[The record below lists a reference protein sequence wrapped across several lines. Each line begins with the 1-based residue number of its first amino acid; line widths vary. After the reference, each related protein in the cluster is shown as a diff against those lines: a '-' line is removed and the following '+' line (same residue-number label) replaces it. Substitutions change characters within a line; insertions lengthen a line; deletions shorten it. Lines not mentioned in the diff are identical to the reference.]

1 MPTDSTSTI
10 LAHVINQVAG
20 ELSTHLH
27 SPLLDRSDQTR
38 VAECVSSGYVSSI
51 SDHVQEFESHICRI
65 TGSRNAVA
73 VINGTAGLCISL
85 IALGLKRGHEVF
97 VPSLS
102 FVATASAVVQAG
114 GIPHFL
120 DVDLKTAM
128 GVNPVAFQ
136 QYLED
141 NFDFVDGTLINTRT
155 GNHVFGLIPVHILGF
170 PCWITELADICAN
183 YGLIVVEDAAEAL
196 GSKLHGTHVGTCGSA
211 GIFSFNGNK
220 IITTGGGGVIVT
232 DNDHVAAKIRHLST
246 TAKVLSKVEFD
257 HDAIGYNLRLP
268 GLNAALGCSQ
278 AEKFPQILSM
288 KRDIYQRYEELLS
301 NEPNIK
307 LLAPASF
314 IETNYWLIS
323 VLLIGNEV
331 EDSFEIAG
339 QLIDLG
345 IGVRPL
351 WNLLPELA
359 PYKRFPSQTLA
370 EVKQF
375 HRKILCLPSSPAI
388 CAKV

>member
-1 MPTDSTSTI
+1 MPTNSTSTI
-10 LAHVINQVAG
+10 LAHAINQVAG
-20 ELSTHLH
+20 HLSTHLH

-38 VAECVSSGYVSSI
+38 VAQCVESGFVSSI
-51 SDHVQEFESHICRI
+51 SDQVQEFESYICRI
-65 TGSRNAVA
+65 TGSGNAVA
-73 VINGTAGLCISL
+73 VVNGTAGLCISL
-85 IALGLKRGHEVF
+85 IALGLRRGQEVF

-120 DVDLKTAM
+120 DVAFKTAM
-128 GVNPVAFQ
+128 GVNPAAFQ
-136 QYLED
+136 QYLAD
-141 NFDFVDGTLINTRT
+141 NFDFVDGKLINTRT
-155 GNHVFGLIPVHILGF
+155 GNDVFGVIPVHILGF
-170 PCWITELADICAN
+170 PCWISELADICAS
-183 YGLIVVEDAAEAL
+183 YGLIIVEDAAEAL
-196 GSKLHGTHVGTCGSA
+196 GSKLHGTHVGTFGSV
-211 GIFSFNGNK
+211 GVFSFNGNK

-232 DNDHVAAKIRHLST
+232 DNDDLASKIRHLST

-278 AEKFPQILSM
+278 AEKFPQILLM
-288 KRDIYQRYEELLS
+288 KHDIHKRYKEMLS

-307 LLAPASF
+307 LLEPGPF
-314 IETNYWLIS
+314 VETNYWLVS
-323 VLLIGNEV
+323 VLLTGDEV

-339 QLIDLG
+339 QLIDSG

-351 WNLLPELA
+351 WNLLPDLA
-359 PYKRFPSQTLA
+359 PYKRFPSQTLV